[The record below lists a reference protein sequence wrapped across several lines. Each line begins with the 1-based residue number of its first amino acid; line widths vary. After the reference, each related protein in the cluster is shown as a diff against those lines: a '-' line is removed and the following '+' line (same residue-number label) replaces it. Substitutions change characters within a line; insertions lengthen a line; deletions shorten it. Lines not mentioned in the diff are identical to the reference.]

1 LGDALGYSIIY
12 HDVVTSVLKQLDAD
26 KRSIAVPRRRASM
39 RDWLAQVRAALTP
52 RKRCPICQYREEMTG
67 QILFAFMEDLPSPEL
82 MDALQASEGLCL
94 PHLQQTLE
102 TITDSS
108 MHEKLLS
115 IHREKLEKLKTELAE
130 FIRKN
135 DYQAIQKGFGSEGD
149 AWLRSIG
156 MIAGRRKES

>member
-1 LGDALGYSIIY
+1 
-12 HDVVTSVLKQLDAD
+12 
-26 KRSIAVPRRRASM
+26 
-39 RDWLAQVRAALTP
+39 
-52 RKRCPICQYREEMTG
+52 
-67 QILFAFMEDLPSPEL
+67 
-82 MDALQASEGLCL
+82 
-94 PHLQQTLE
+94 
-102 TITDSS
+102 